1 MLGRRGR
8 RILLE
13 NCFDLHVVVRHG
25 ELIVLDAHAAADDLP
40 LLEVVA
46 LVGHGGQGNL
56 RTGNSLCG
64 RCGSRSVAVIGHG
77 DGVLRGCRGCVL
89 LKDCFDLHI
98 AVRHGELIVL
108 DSHIAADGLPLLE
121 VVALFGRGGQANLR
135 ACHGFVR
142 RCGSRSVSVRF
153 HGDGELGGHRRRVL
167 LEDCLDLHVVV
178 RHEELVV
185 LDGHAAADD
194 LPLLEAVA
202 LVGRGGQGDFRACH
216 GFCMRCGSCA
226 VSVRF
231 HGDGKFGRRRR
242 CVLLEDSLDLH
253 VVVRHEELIVLDG
266 HAAADDLP
274 LLEVVALVWRCG
286 QGDLCASRSG
296 GRSCGAGAV
305 AVRFHGDGKLGRRVF
320 GYRNRQLLRI
330 AAHAVSR
337 FNGEFGGAIRS
348 RRAADLAG
356 VLVQAQTGRQIAAVN
371 APCDRHGAGG
381 NQGLAVRLAH
391 LTVRQSVR
399 GDGNGI
405 DAGLKLCHQLGY
417 ICRNAFTGRVQVSVA
432 AKPHKVAAGI
442 SVGAGQPIG
451 CRRSKFASV
460 FYNDLDII
468 RAAAQFAAAKV
479 KGNGFQPIR
488 LQCIRV
494 QNFKDGAETE
504 VRSGVRSIGEIPIA
518 NRAVPTHCTALCP
531 IVRNILSPR
540 ICRVTVSDISVI
552 FVQYLVPFVAL
563 RVAAYRIAR
572 ASIRTSC

>member
-1 MLGRRGR
+1 MLGRRRRRVLLEDCFDLYIAVRHEELIVLDAHAAADDLPLLEVIALVGRSAQGDLRTGNSLCGRGGSRSVAAAGHGDGMLGRRGR

-121 VVALFGRGGQANLR
+121 VI
-135 ACHGFVR
+135 
-142 RCGSRSVSVRF
+142 
-153 HGDGELGGHRRRVL
+153 
-167 LEDCLDLHVVV
+167 
-178 RHEELVV
+178 
-185 LDGHAAADD
+185 
-194 LPLLEAVA
+194 A
-202 LVGRGGQGDFRACH
+202 LVGRGGQSDLRASRSLCK
-216 GFCMRCGSCA
+216 RCGSR
-226 VSVRF
+226 SV
-231 HGDGKFGRRRR
+231 
-242 CVLLEDSLDLH
+242 
-253 VVVRHEELIVLDG
+253 
-266 HAAADDLP
+266 AAA
-274 LLEVVALVWRCG
+274 G
-286 QGDLCASRSG
+286 
-296 GRSCGAGAV
+296 
-305 AVRFHGDGKLGRRVF
+305 HGHGKLGRRVF

-330 AAHAVSR
+330 AAHAVFR
-337 FNGEFGGAIRS
+337 LNGEFGGAIRS

-442 SVGAGQPIG
+442 SVGAGQTIG

-518 NRAVPTHCTALCP
+518 NRAVPTHCTALRP

>member
-1 MLGRRGR
+1 MRGGGRA
-8 RILLE
+8 
-13 NCFDLHVVVRHG
+13 VSVRF
-25 ELIVLDAHAAADDLP
+25 
-40 LLEVVA
+40 
-46 LVGHGGQGNL
+46 
-56 RTGNSLCG
+56 
-64 RCGSRSVAVIGHG
+64 HG
-77 DGVLRGCRGCVL
+77 DGKFGGCRRRVL
-89 LKDCFDLHI
+89 LEDSLDLHI

-108 DSHIAADGLPLLE
+108 DSHIAAD
-121 VVALFGRGGQANLR
+121 
-135 ACHGFVR
+135 
-142 RCGSRSVSVRF
+142 
-153 HGDGELGGHRRRVL
+153 
-167 LEDCLDLHVVV
+167 
-178 RHEELVV
+178 
-185 LDGHAAADD
+185 D
-194 LPLLEAVA
+194 LPLLEMVA
-202 LVGRGGQGDFRACH
+202 LVGRSGQGDLRADR
-216 GFCMRCGSCA
+216 GFCKRCGSC
-226 VSVRF
+226 
-231 HGDGKFGRRRR
+231 
-242 CVLLEDSLDLH
+242 
-253 VVVRHEELIVLDG
+253 
-266 HAAADDLP
+266 
-274 LLEVVALVWRCG
+274 
-286 QGDLCASRSG
+286 
-296 GRSCGAGAV
+296 AV

-330 AAHAVSR
+330 AAHVVFR
-337 FNGEFGGAIRS
+337 LNGEFGGAIRS

-442 SVGAGQPIG
+442 SVGAGQTIG

-518 NRAVPTHCTALCP
+518 NRAVPTHCTALRP

>member
-1 MLGRRGR
+1 MRGGGRA
-8 RILLE
+8 
-13 NCFDLHVVVRHG
+13 VSVRF
-25 ELIVLDAHAAADDLP
+25 
-40 LLEVVA
+40 
-46 LVGHGGQGNL
+46 
-56 RTGNSLCG
+56 
-64 RCGSRSVAVIGHG
+64 HG
-77 DGVLRGCRGCVL
+77 DGKFGGHRRRVL
-89 LKDCFDLHI
+89 LEDSLDLHI

-108 DSHIAADGLPLLE
+108 DGHIAAHDLPLLE
-121 VVALFGRGGQANLR
+121 VVALVGRSGQGDLRADRGFCMRGGSCA
-135 ACHGFVR
+135 VP
-142 RCGSRSVSVRF
+142 VRF
-153 HGDGELGGHRRRVL
+153 HGDGKFGGCRRRIL
-167 LEDCLDLHVVV
+167 LEDGFNLHVGT
-178 RHEELVV
+178 RHSELVV

-194 LPLLEAVA
+194 LPLLEVIA
-202 LVGRGGQGDFRACH
+202 LVGRGGQSDLRASRSLCK
-216 GFCMRCGSCA
+216 RCGSC
-226 VSVRF
+226 
-231 HGDGKFGRRRR
+231 
-242 CVLLEDSLDLH
+242 
-253 VVVRHEELIVLDG
+253 
-266 HAAADDLP
+266 
-274 LLEVVALVWRCG
+274 
-286 QGDLCASRSG
+286 
-296 GRSCGAGAV
+296 AV

-320 GYRNRQLLRI
+320 GYRNRQFLRI
-330 AAHAVSR
+330 AAHAVFR
-337 FNGEFGGAIRS
+337 LNGEFGGAIRS

-405 DAGLKLCHQLGY
+405 NAGLKLCHQLGY

-442 SVGAGQPIG
+442 SVGAGQTIG

-518 NRAVPTHCTALCP
+518 NRAVPTHCTALRP

>member
-1 MLGRRGR
+1 MHR
-8 RILLE
+8 
-13 NCFDLHVVVRHG
+13 
-25 ELIVLDAHAAADDLP
+25 
-40 LLEVVA
+40 
-46 LVGHGGQGNL
+46 
-56 RTGNSLCG
+56 
-64 RCGSRSVAVIGHG
+64 AVIGICS
-77 DGVLRGCRGCVL
+77 RY
-89 LKDCFDLHI
+89 
-98 AVRHGELIVL
+98 
-108 DSHIAADGLPLLE
+108 ADVGL
-121 VVALFGRGGQANLR
+121 
-135 ACHGFVR
+135 
-142 RCGSRSVSVRF
+142 CGI
-153 HGDGELGGHRRRVL
+153 GGHGRRVL
-167 LEDCLDLHVVV
+167 LEDC
-178 RHEELVV
+178 
-185 LDGHAAADD
+185 
-194 LPLLEAVA
+194 
-202 LVGRGGQGDFRACH
+202 
-216 GFCMRCGSCA
+216 
-226 VSVRF
+226 
-231 HGDGKFGRRRR
+231 
-242 CVLLEDSLDLH
+242 LDLH

-330 AAHAVSR
+330 AAHAVFR
-337 FNGEFGGAIRS
+337 LNGEFGGAIRS

-442 SVGAGQPIG
+442 SVGAGQTIG